1 MTFQEFQNWV
11 YKINDI
17 YPSYIRVSTNGLGIL
32 QLSIC
37 FQKDGRVGHVTRCIS
52 PLPGDGGF
60 HPRGA
65 GPSVQTA
72 SGEGK

>member
-11 YKINDI
+11 YKVNDI

-37 FQKDGRVGHVTRCIS
+37 FQKDGWVGHVTRCID
-52 PLPGDGGF
+52 PLPGMEGF
-60 HPRGA
+60 ILEELAHQFKQQVEA
-65 GPSVQTA
+65 
-72 SGEGK
+72 K